1 MVTESACLSY
11 PYSIQNHHFSSD
23 FRLLEVKGYDI
34 ILGADWI
41 FLHSPVGLDLK
52 TRELSITHYGNS
64 IITFK
69 DESVPDKH
77 MLIGT
82 RKLCNL
88 PKRKAVLSVAVL
100 NRSDNIDTAPR
111 NPNLPVAVQQL
122 LHEFRDVFQEPT
134 KLPPKRTVDHAIALV
149 DESKVFNQRPYRL
162 LFHQK
167 NALEV
172 LIKDMLSSHMIR
184 PSISPFS
191 SPVILVK
198 KKDGTWR
205 LCVDYRQLNSN
216 IVKNK
221 YPIPII
227 EDLLDE
233 LFGAKIFSKID
244 LRLRMKQEDIP
255 KTTFSTHMGHLS
267 MWCFHLV

>member
-77 MLIGT
+77 MLIRT

-88 PKRKAVLSVAVL
+88 PKRKAVSSVAVL
-100 NRSDNIDTAPR
+100 NRSDNIDTALR
-111 NPNLPVAVQQL
+111 NPNLQWQYNSCCTNL
-122 LHEFRDVFQEPT
+122 
-134 KLPPKRTVDHAIALV
+134 
-149 DESKVFNQRPYRL
+149 
-162 LFHQK
+162 
-167 NALEV
+167 
-172 LIKDMLSSHMIR
+172 
-184 PSISPFS
+184 
-191 SPVILVK
+191 
-198 KKDGTWR
+198 GTFFKS
-205 LCVDYRQLNSN
+205 QLNYHQREQW
-216 IVKNK
+216 IM
-221 YPIPII
+221 P
-227 EDLLDE
+227 LL
-233 LFGAKIFSKID
+233 
-244 LRLRMKQEDIP
+244 
-255 KTTFSTHMGHLS
+255 
-267 MWCFHLV
+267 